1 MGARLMLILD
11 RITVRRGE
19 RDVLRDV
26 SLQIPAGRLTV
37 VVGPSGAGK
46 TTLIHLLNG
55 LIEARSGTLVAL
67 GVGRLETQ
75 AAMKSHRGRTATIF
89 QDHALIERISALD
102 NVMLGLADLRNAFSL
117 LPWSRQFRRRAAE
130 SLDQVGLLHKAQ
142 TRVSRLSGGERQ
154 RVGIAR
160 ALVRHPSL
168 LLGDEPFS
176 SVDPVQSGQMS
187 GDLREAVTRSG
198 VTACVVLHQLDI
210 ALGLADWI
218 IGLSDGR
225 VAFSGLPADFDDAAQ
240 ARVFR
245 REAVPVRQEIA
256 TKEFA
261 PCLGLA

>member
-1 MGARLMLILD
+1 MLTLD
-11 RITVRRGE
+11 GITVRRGE

-26 SLQIPAGRLTV
+26 SLHIPAGRLTV

-55 LIEARSGTLVAL
+55 LIEARSGTLVAS
-67 GVGRLETQ
+67 GIGRLETR
-75 AAMKSHRGRTATIF
+75 AAMKSHRSRTATIF
-89 QDHALIERISALD
+89 QDHALIDRVSALD
-102 NVMLGLADLRNAFSL
+102 NVMLGLADQRNALCL

-130 SLDQVGLLHKAQ
+130 ALDEVGLLHKAKS
-142 TRVSRLSGGERQ
+142 RVSRLSGGERQ
-154 RVGIAR
+154 RVGVAR

-176 SVDPVQSGQMS
+176 SVDPALAAQMC
-187 GDLREAVTRSG
+187 GELREAVTRAG

-218 IGLSDGR
+218 IGLADGR
-225 VAFSGLPADFDDAAQ
+225 VAFSGLPTDFDSAAQ

-245 REAVPVRQEIA
+245 REPVLVRQERA
-256 TKEFA
+256 TTEFA
-261 PCLGLA
+261 PCLGLIA